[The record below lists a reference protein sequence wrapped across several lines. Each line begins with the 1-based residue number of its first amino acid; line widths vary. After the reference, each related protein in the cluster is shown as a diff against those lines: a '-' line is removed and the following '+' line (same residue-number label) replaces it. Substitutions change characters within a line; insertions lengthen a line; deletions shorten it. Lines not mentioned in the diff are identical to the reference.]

1 MGLMDLKVD
10 TGRSDVR
17 RKLIP
22 RLYLVLALIAG
33 AILLTGA
40 ASPVFD
46 EHSKAYYLAS
56 KDANFIRPGLVIKV
70 TKAEIASDGTI
81 KAWYKLSDPKGA
93 ALDREG
99 ITTPGAVSVSFI
111 AAFIP
116 AGEWQY
122 KAYTTRAQTSPITR
136 ATANQASADTGGA
149 HSRVA
154 EGEYLYTFGVKA
166 PSGFNKTVTHSIGA
180 YGSRDLREFDLGQQ
194 YDDDVFNFVP
204 DGTAVKTVR
213 DVIRTATCNKCHHD
227 MGFHGGSRKTMEL
240 CVLCH
245 TPQTWDPDTGNTVDM
260 VTMTHKIH
268 MGANLPSV
276 KQGKKYQ
283 IVGFGQTA
291 YDYSGIVFTAD
302 ARNCS
307 ACHETDKGATQAANV
322 YRANRDACG
331 ACHDDVNFSTG
342 AGHLDLPQ
350 INDNQC
356 ASCHVPTGE
365 LEFDA
370 SITGAHTIP
379 NFSKSLPGVV
389 FDILSVSDGAAGKYP
404 TVVFSVKDKSGKPI
418 ALADMARLNL
428 RLAGPAS
435 DYTSFLV
442 SEDVRRA
449 DGSGDGRYWW
459 TFQTPLPATA
469 AGTYVVAIDGRRT
482 VTLLEGT
489 KKQRTA
495 TDAGDNKLFYFAVD
509 GGKAIPRRATVAST
523 KCNSCHASLTAVI
536 HGGSYSTTEMCVVC
550 HYPARV
556 AGTGAAAESID
567 FRLMIHKIHA
577 GRALENGYK
586 VGTHDYSHVGYP
598 GILSNCAGCHVN
610 SGEQLPVKGVLPVAN
625 PKGFLNPAPPS
636 TAACTSCHDSK
647 VASSHALA
655 NTTAQGESCA
665 ACHGPD
671 GEFSVNKVHA
681 R

>member
-1 MGLMDLKVD
+1 VGRD
-10 TGRSDVR
+10 TV
-17 RKLIP
+17 L
-22 RLYLVLALIAG
+22 RLTAVSITVAG

-40 ASPVFD
+40 AGPAFND
-46 EHSKAYYLAS
+46 HSKAYYLRPEQ
-56 KDANFIRPGLVIKV
+56 ANFIRPGLVIKV

-81 KAWYKLSDPKGA
+81 KAWYKLTDPKGV
-93 ALDREG
+93 ALDRDG

-111 AAFIP
+111 AAYIP
-116 AGEWQY
+116 KGEPQY
-122 KAYTTRAQTSPITR
+122 KAYTARPQTSPITG
-136 ATANQASADTGGA
+136 ATADQASADTGGVHA
-149 HSRVA
+149 RIA

-166 PSGFNKTVTHSIGA
+166 PTGFDKTVTHSIGA

-204 DGTAVKTVR
+204 DGSAVKTVR

-245 TPQTWDPDTGNTVDM
+245 TPQSWDPDTRNTVDM
-260 VTMTHKIH
+260 VTMIHKIH
-268 MGANLPSV
+268 MGSSLPSV
-276 KQGKKYQ
+276 RQGKKYQ
-283 IVGFGQTA
+283 IIGYGQSVN
-291 YDYSGIVFTAD
+291 DYSSVVFTAD

-307 ACHETDKGATQAANV
+307 VCHETDKGATQAANV

-331 ACHDDVNFSTG
+331 SCHDDVNFSTG

-350 INDNQC
+350 VNDNLC
-356 ASCHVPTGE
+356 ATCHVPTGE

-404 TVVFSVKDKSGKPI
+404 TVVFSVKDKSGKAI

-428 RLAGPAS
+428 RLSGPTS
-435 DYTSFLV
+435 DYTGFLV
-442 SEDVRRA
+442 SEDVRKA
-449 DGSGDGRYWW
+449 DGSADGRYWW
-459 TFQTPLPATA
+459 TFQTPLPANA
-469 AGTYVVAIDGRRT
+469 SGTYVVTIDGRRT

-495 TDAGDNKLFYFAVD
+495 TDAGANKLFYFAVD
-509 GGKAIPRRATVAST
+509 GGRAGARRATVST
-523 KCNSCHASLTAVI
+523 AKCNACHFSLTAVV
-536 HGGSYSTTEMCVVC
+536 HDGSYSTTEMCVIC

-567 FRLMIHKIHA
+567 FRTMIHKIHA
-577 GRALENGYK
+577 GEELERGYK
-586 VGTHDYSHVGYP
+586 IGNADFSDVSYP
-598 GILSNCAGCHVN
+598 GILSNCTACHVN
-610 SGEQLPVKGVLPVAN
+610 SGEQLPSKGVASVAN
-625 PKGFLNPAPPS
+625 PKGFINPAPPD

-655 NTTAQGESCA
+655 NTTGQGESCA
-665 ACHGPD
+665 ACHGPSGD
-671 GEFSVNKVHA
+671 FSVNKVHA
-681 R
+681 Q